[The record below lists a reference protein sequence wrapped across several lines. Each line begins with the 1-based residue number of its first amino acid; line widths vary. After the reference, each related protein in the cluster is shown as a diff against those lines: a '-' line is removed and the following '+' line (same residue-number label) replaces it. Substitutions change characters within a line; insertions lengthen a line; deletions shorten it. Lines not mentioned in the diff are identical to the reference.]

1 MQRLIA
7 IGVTT
12 FFAMVHT
19 PAVAGAIGGVP
30 VAGVQGTVAPAKD
43 DKKVAET
50 KKDAAKEKPAE
61 KHKEASKHKADD
73 KTKPKAPEKS
83 ADPKGAA
90 PYK

>member
-12 FFAMVHT
+12 FFAMGYT
-19 PAVAGAIGGVP
+19 CALAGILGVP
-30 VAGVQGTVAPAKD
+30 VTGVQGTVAPAKD

-50 KKDAAKEKPAE
+50 KKDAAKDRPAE
-61 KHKEASKHKADD
+61 KHKEASKHRADD
-73 KTKPKAPEKS
+73 KAKPKAPEKS